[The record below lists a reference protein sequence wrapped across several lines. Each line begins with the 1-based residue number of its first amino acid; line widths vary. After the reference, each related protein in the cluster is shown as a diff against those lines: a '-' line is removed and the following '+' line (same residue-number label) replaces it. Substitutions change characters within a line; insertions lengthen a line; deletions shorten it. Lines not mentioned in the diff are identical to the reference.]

1 MTYIIEELYN
11 ARTNAPTHQRTN
23 APTHQRTNAP
33 THQRT
38 NAPTHQRTNA
48 PTHQRTNAPTHQR
61 TNAPTHQRTNAP
73 THQRTTNKYRSPKG
87 VLRLL
92 INNSSKTILK
102 RSLFTLIFTP
112 FLISLPA
119 YSALT
124 TIETQNIIHGTVPYL
139 TFDNGK
145 TKATDASSLLSIKLS
160 DGRIFAPENNPS
172 TPDNPIELPDGT
184 QSLADIQ
191 MFMPVGKTSISLNE
205 LVNAP
210 YNYGVDENGDLITA
224 TGNLTLDLRDSQ
236 DIEVNLRDKL
246 IPCSPSDYPINYYS
260 INLSNNEGKLTTKY
274 GYPNTTS
281 FNAANVIY
289 YVIPKPIVCYI
300 AQPNGIIGDDSFP
313 QIDGPASQWVRHR
326 GYLPQNIEDP
336 ATNFPTTGTH
346 GLNFN
351 LMLSNGV
358 NWQNISY
365 DKSPSSSGLDI
376 VLNGEYSY
384 FGGVNIFLSGPNGE
398 LIMVILIRL
407 IIIHQKALSQPL
419 LLSIQIKQRP
429 IRYTVLRLVNGLFQ
443 KLIIIMKPMMLI
455 TVITI
460 TAIVIEYQL

>member
-1 MTYIIEELYN
+1 MVEYSE
-11 ARTNAPTHQRTN
+11 
-23 APTHQRTNAP
+23 
-33 THQRT
+33 
-38 NAPTHQRTNA
+38 
-48 PTHQRTNAPTHQR
+48 
-61 TNAPTHQRTNAP
+61 
-73 THQRTTNKYRSPKG
+73 NK
-87 VLRLL
+87 
-92 INNSSKTILK
+92 
-102 RSLFTLIFTP
+102 
-112 FLISLPA
+112 
-119 YSALT
+119 
-124 TIETQNIIHGTVPYL
+124 
-139 TFDNGK
+139 
-145 TKATDASSLLSIKLS
+145 

-384 FGGVNIFLSGPNGE
+384 FGGVNIFLSGPNGGTNYGHPDPINNNPPESAVPTTFTIYSDKAKTNKIYSFTISKWFISKIDNNYETYDANYCNNHYGNRYRIPIVSE
-398 LIMVILIRL
+398 LTNANGDDWHGGL
-407 IIIHQKALSQPL
+407 AGQPNNY
-419 LLSIQIKQRP
+419 QRR
-429 IRYTVLRLVNGLFQ
+429 IGGGLYTEWGYIDTEFYSHVSFSWYG
-443 KLIIIMKPMMLI
+443 MG
-455 TVITI
+455 
-460 TAIVIEYQL
+460 Y